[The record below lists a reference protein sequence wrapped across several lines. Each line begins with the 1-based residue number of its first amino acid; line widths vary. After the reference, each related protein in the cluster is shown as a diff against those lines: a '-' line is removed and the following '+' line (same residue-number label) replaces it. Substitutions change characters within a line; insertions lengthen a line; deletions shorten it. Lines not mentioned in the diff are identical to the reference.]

1 MAVSDIEAKAGGGI
15 LGAIERVGNR
25 LPDPATLFLIA
36 IIILVALSAILSSMG
51 VSAIHPGTGKELVA
65 TNLLSAEYIRRFLT
79 DLPTI
84 FASFPPLAVVLLCV
98 MGVGV
103 AEKTGL
109 IGVSLGALVRAV
121 PKSLLT
127 LIVVFAGVQSSMATD
142 AGYVVLIPL
151 AGMLFHSSGRHPIAG
166 IAAAFAGV
174 SAGFSSNLLV
184 TSLDPLL
191 GGIST
196 AAARLVDPGYEVLA
210 TANWYLMAAFVPLF
224 TIIGTLVTERLIEP
238 RLVRTAPV
246 AAGLTIADDAP
257 SAEQQA
263 NEKRGLRYAG
273 LAILAITALIGVAV
287 VPDGIVQALAA
298 PFGINVA
305 PNFAIL
311 RDAKGTVEPFL
322 RGIVAVL
329 FISFLIIGIAY
340 GVGARIIRN
349 DRDVVKMM
357 GQSMSDMG
365 GYIVLAFCC
374 AVFIALFGW
383 SNLGGILAV
392 NGAAFLKEAGFTGLP
407 LLVAIIIVS
416 ALINILIGSASAKW
430 AILGPVM
437 VPMLMLLG
445 ITPEATQAAYRVGD
459 SFTNPITPLL
469 PYFPLILI
477 MCQRYVPSF
486 GIGSLLATMLPL
498 AMWMGIGAVALF
510 CGWYLAELPLGPGA
524 FVHMPAGS

>member
-1 MAVSDIEAKAGGGI
+1 MAVVDAKAGGGGI

-36 IIILVALSAILSSMG
+36 ILILIGLSAILSAAG

-65 TNLLSAEYIRRFLT
+65 TNLLSAEYIRRFLVE
-79 DLPTI
+79 LPTI
-84 FASFPPLAVVLLCV
+84 FSSFPPLAVVLLCV

-109 IGVSLGALVRAV
+109 IGVSLGALVKSV

-127 LIVVFAGVQSSMATD
+127 MIVVFAGVQSSMATD

-151 AGMLFHSSGRHPIAG
+151 AGMLFHTSGRHPIAG

-174 SAGFSSNLLV
+174 SGGFSSNLLV

-191 GGIST
+191 GGISQ
-196 AAARLVDPGYEVLA
+196 AAARLVDPNYEVLA

-224 TIIGTLVTERLIEP
+224 TLIGTIVTDKLIEP
-238 RLVRTAPV
+238 RLMRTAPV
-246 AAGLTIADDAP
+246 PADIQITAEVT
-257 SAEQQA
+257 SAEQQS
-263 NEKRGLRYAG
+263 NESRGLRVAG
-273 LAILAITALIGVAV
+273 LALLAIVALFGVAV
-287 VPDGIVQALAA
+287 VPDG
-298 PFGINVA
+298 
-305 PNFAIL
+305 AIL
-311 RDAKGTVEPFL
+311 RDANGTVEPFL

-329 FISFLIIGIAY
+329 FISFLVIGIAY
-340 GVGARIIRN
+340 GVGARIIRS

-357 GQSMSDMG
+357 SQSMSDMG

-392 NGAAFLKEAGFTGLP
+392 NGAAGLKEAGFTGLP
-407 LLVAIIIVS
+407 LLIAIIIVS
-416 ALINILIGSASAKW
+416 ALINILVGSASAKW

-477 MCQRYVPSF
+477 MCKRYVPSF

-498 AMWMGIGAVALF
+498 AMWMGFGALAMF
-510 CGWYLAELPLGPGA
+510 AGWYVLGLPLGPGA
-524 FVHMPAGS
+524 VIHMPTP

>member
-1 MAVSDIEAKAGGGI
+1 MAVSAVGTTGGGI
-15 LGAIERVGNR
+15 LEAIERVGNR

-36 IIILVALSAILSSMG
+36 IIILVALSALLSGMG

-109 IGVSLGALVRAV
+109 IGVSLGALVRAM

-127 LIVVFAGVQSSMATD
+127 LTVVFAGVQSSMATD

-151 AGMLFHSSGRHPIAG
+151 AGMLFHSSGRHPVAG

-174 SAGFSSNLLV
+174 SGGFSSNLLV

-191 GGIST
+191 GGISQ

-224 TIIGTLVTERLIEP
+224 TIIGTVVTDRLIEP
-238 RLVRTAPV
+238 RLLRTAPIAADLTV
-246 AAGLTIADDAP
+246 TMDEAGPEQRERERRGLRFAGLT
-257 SAEQQA
+257 
-263 NEKRGLRYAG
+263 L
-273 LAILAITALIGVAV
+273 LAIMALFGVAV
-287 VPDGIVQALAA
+287 VPEG
-298 PFGINVA
+298 
-305 PNFAIL
+305 AIL
-311 RDAKGTVEPFL
+311 RDAAGTVEPFL

-340 GVGARIIRN
+340 GIGARVITS

-445 ITPEATQAAYRVGD
+445 ITPEASQAAYRVGD

-477 MCQRYVPSF
+477 MCQRYTPGF

-498 AMWMGIGAVALF
+498 AMWMGFGAVMLF
-510 CGWYLAELPLGPGA
+510 CGWYVLELPLGPGA
-524 FVHMPAGS
+524 RIHMPTAS

>member
-1 MAVSDIEAKAGGGI
+1 MAVVDAKAGGGGI

-36 IIILVALSAILSSMG
+36 ILILIGLSAILSAAG

-65 TNLLSAEYIRRFLT
+65 TNLLSAEYIRRFLVE
-79 DLPTI
+79 LPTI
-84 FASFPPLAVVLLCV
+84 FSSFPPLAVVLLCV

-109 IGVSLGALVRAV
+109 IGVSLGALVKSV

-127 LIVVFAGVQSSMATD
+127 MIVVFAGVQSSMATD

-151 AGMLFHSSGRHPIAG
+151 AGMLFHTSGRHPIAG

-174 SAGFSSNLLV
+174 SGGFSSNLLV

-191 GGIST
+191 GGISQ
-196 AAARLVDPGYEVLA
+196 AAARLVDPNYEVLA

-224 TIIGTLVTERLIEP
+224 TLIGTIVTDKLIEP
-238 RLVRTAPV
+238 RLMRTAPV
-246 AAGLTIADDAP
+246 PADIQITAEVT
-257 SAEQQA
+257 SAEQQG
-263 NEKRGLRYAG
+263 NESRGLRFAG
-273 LAILAITALIGVAV
+273 LAVLAIVALFGIAV
-287 VPDGIVQALAA
+287 VPDG
-298 PFGINVA
+298 
-305 PNFAIL
+305 AIL
-311 RDAKGTVEPFL
+311 RDANGTVEPFL

-329 FISFLIIGIAY
+329 FISFLVIGIAY
-340 GVGARIIRN
+340 GVGARIIRS

-357 GQSMSDMG
+357 SQSMSDMG

-392 NGAAFLKEAGFTGLP
+392 NGAAGLKEAGFTGLP
-407 LLVAIIIVS
+407 LLIAIIIVS
-416 ALINILIGSASAKW
+416 ALINILVGSASAKW

-477 MCQRYVPSF
+477 MCKRYVPSF

-498 AMWMGIGAVALF
+498 AMWMGFGALAMF
-510 CGWYLAELPLGPGA
+510 AGWYVLGLPLGPGA
-524 FVHMPAGS
+524 VIHMPTP

>member
-65 TNLLSAEYIRRFLT
+65 TNLLSADNIRRFLT

-174 SAGFSSNLLV
+174 SGGFSSNLLV

-224 TIIGTLVTERLIEP
+224 TIIGTVVTERLIEP
-238 RLVRTAPV
+238 RLMRTAPV
-246 AAGLTIADDAP
+246 AAGLVVATEEP

-273 LAILAITALIGVAV
+273 LAILAITALFGVAV
-287 VPDGIVQALAA
+287 VPEG
-298 PFGINVA
+298 
-305 PNFAIL
+305 AIL
-311 RDAKGTVEPFL
+311 RDANGTVEPFL

-329 FISFLIIGIAY
+329 FISFLLIGIAY

-357 GQSMSDMG
+357 SQSMSDMG

-392 NGAAFLKEAGFTGLP
+392 NGAAFLKDAGFTGLP
-407 LLVAIIIVS
+407 LLLAIIIVS

>member
-1 MAVSDIEAKAGGGI
+1 MAVVDAKAGGGGI

-36 IIILVALSAILSSMG
+36 ILILIGLSAILSAAG

-65 TNLLSAEYIRRFLT
+65 TNLLSAEYIRRFLIE
-79 DLPTI
+79 LPTI
-84 FASFPPLAVVLLCV
+84 FSSFPPLAVVLLCV

-109 IGVSLGALVRAV
+109 IGVSLGALVKSV

-127 LIVVFAGVQSSMATD
+127 MIVVFAGVQSSMATD

-174 SAGFSSNLLV
+174 SGGFSSNLLV

-191 GGIST
+191 GGISQ
-196 AAARLVDPGYEVLA
+196 AAARLVDPNYEVLA

-224 TIIGTLVTERLIEP
+224 TLIGTIVTDKLIEP
-238 RLVRTAPV
+238 RLMRTAPV
-246 AAGLTIADDAP
+246 PADIQITAEVT
-257 SAEQQA
+257 SAEQQS
-263 NEKRGLRYAG
+263 NESRGLRFAG
-273 LAILAITALIGVAV
+273 LAVLAIIALFGVAV
-287 VPDGIVQALAA
+287 VPDG
-298 PFGINVA
+298 
-305 PNFAIL
+305 AIL
-311 RDAKGTVEPFL
+311 RDANGTVEPFL

-329 FISFLIIGIAY
+329 FISFLVIGIAY
-340 GVGARIIRN
+340 GVGARIIKS
-349 DRDVVKMM
+349 DRDVVRMM
-357 GQSMSDMG
+357 SQSMSDMG

-392 NGAAFLKEAGFTGLP
+392 NGAAGLKEAGFTGLP
-407 LLVAIIIVS
+407 LLIAIIIVS
-416 ALINILIGSASAKW
+416 ALINILVGSASAKW

-477 MCQRYVPSF
+477 MCKRYVPSF

-498 AMWMGIGAVALF
+498 AMWMGIGALAMF
-510 CGWYLAELPLGPGA
+510 AGWYVLGLPLGPGA
-524 FVHMPAGS
+524 VIHMPTP

>member
-1 MAVSDIEAKAGGGI
+1 MAVSDVEIEAGGGI

-36 IIILVALSAILSSMG
+36 IVILVALSAILSGMG
-51 VSAIHPGTGKELVA
+51 VSAIHPGTGKEMAA
-65 TNLLSAEYIRRFLT
+65 TNLLSGDNIRRFLI

-121 PKSLLT
+121 PKSMLT

-151 AGMLFHSSGRHPIAG
+151 AGMLFHTSGRHPIAG

-174 SAGFSSNLLV
+174 SGGFSSNLLV

-191 GGIST
+191 SGISQ

-224 TIIGTLVTERLIEP
+224 TVIGTLVTDRLIEP
-238 RLVRTAPV
+238 RLMRTAPV
-246 AAGLTIADDAP
+246 KANVMVAMEES

-263 NEKRGLRYAG
+263 NEKRGLRFAG
-273 LAILAITALIGVAV
+273 LVLLAITALFGVAV
-287 VPDGIVQALAA
+287 VPDG
-298 PFGINVA
+298 
-305 PNFAIL
+305 AIL
-311 RDAKGTVEPFL
+311 RDAAGTVEPFL
-322 RGIVAVL
+322 RGIVAVI
-329 FISFLIIGIAY
+329 FISFLTIGIAY
-340 GVGARIIRN
+340 GIGARVIRS
-349 DRDVVKMM
+349 DRDVVRMM
-357 GQSMSDMG
+357 SQSMSDMG

-407 LLVAIIIVS
+407 LLLAIIIVS
-416 ALINILIGSASAKW
+416 ALINILVGSASAKW

-477 MCQRYVPSF
+477 MCRRYVPTF
-486 GIGSLLATMLPL
+486 GIGSLIATMLPL
-498 AMWMGIGAVALF
+498 AVWMGIGAVLLF
-510 CGWYLAELPLGPGA
+510 AGWYLLGLPLGPGSIIP
-524 FVHMPAGS
+524 MPMPS